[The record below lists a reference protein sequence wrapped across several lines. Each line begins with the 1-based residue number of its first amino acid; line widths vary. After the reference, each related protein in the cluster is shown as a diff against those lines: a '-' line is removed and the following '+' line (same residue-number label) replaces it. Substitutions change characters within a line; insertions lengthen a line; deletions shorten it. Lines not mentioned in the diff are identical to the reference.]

1 LLERLAF
8 ALQQVVDAGLR
19 ADFDPVGAPAE
30 DQEWLYAG
38 GAVGLSMRPVQ
49 LRAAHSA
56 HCEVPPEAL
65 VTAEQAESALGHNL
79 ADDFDDDPDRAA
91 DKDQRAE
98 QEVLRGVA
106 LNPDGIDYSCLAVN
120 PLDLPRDRLEA
131 LGCPAADST
140 ELSGYAAKL
149 TAEALMSEAASA
161 SSKLQSSVASAREE
175 CQASEQEHQ
184 RLVLGADLDP
194 TQRLAFDAIKQWAL
208 QVAGSSA
215 AGSTC
220 TPPLRLLLLGTA
232 GTGKTHTLRSAVRA
246 ARAAFGSF
254 DSVLMVAHTGVAA
267 ANMGPALRF
276 AHCNYHPARV
286 VGERGVITVAVA

>member
-1 LLERLAF
+1 MTWTKILT
-8 ALQQVVDAGLR
+8 
-19 ADFDPVGAPAE
+19 
-30 DQEWLYAG
+30 
-38 GAVGLSMRPVQ
+38 
-49 LRAAHSA
+49 
-56 HCEVPPEAL
+56 PP
-65 VTAEQAESALGHNL
+65 
-79 ADDFDDDPDRAA
+79 P

-106 LNPDGIDYSCLAVN
+106 VNPDGIDYNCLAVN
-120 PLDLPRDRLEA
+120 LMELPPDRLEA
-131 LGCPAADST
+131 LGCAASDST
-140 ELSGYAAKL
+140 ALSGYAVKL

-161 SSKLQSSVASAREE
+161 SSKLQFSVASAQEE
-175 CQASEQEHQ
+175 RQASEREQQ

-194 TQRLAFDAIKQWAL
+194 TQRLAFDTIQQWAL
-208 QVAGSSA
+208 QVAGSTA

-267 ANMGPALRF
+267 ANMGPALGL
-276 AHCNYHPARV
+276 AHCNKHPVHAVGGSARV
-286 VGERGVITVAVA
+286 SVA